1 MRRKGQSLEFK
12 DFVPY
17 TFGDDIRHVDWR
29 ASARY
34 GTGDDLLVRQFAAEE
49 QMTLAVSI
57 DTRATMRLPE
67 AMPKLTTALW
77 LAQAVSTVAL
87 GSEDRIVLHRL
98 FGRSGDGLME
108 IKGPK
113 SRAGLRSFMNRLAGG
128 KEPGEAANFKA
139 LQPHLPPASVWII
152 ATDLYFG
159 PEAADELARGIA
171 VALDGLRWIILVDLD
186 SWPHEKAILGEGAR
200 RIEGPGLDAPDPR
213 YEITHDGI
221 MEIEEKIE
229 AHKQDFLRRA
239 RRGAFDRVHWRW
251 PAVERPNPADY
262 FKTAFFD
269 DKILRRLFMK
279 GA

>member
-1 MRRKGQSLEFK
+1 MRRKGLSLEFK

-17 TFGDDIRHVDWR
+17 TFGDDVRHVDWR

-34 GTGDDLLVRQFAAEE
+34 GSADDLLVRQFAAEE

-67 AMPKLTTALW
+67 AMPKLGIALW
-77 LAQAVSTVAL
+77 LAEAVSSIAL

-98 FGRSGDGLME
+98 FGRSGDGVVE
-108 IKGPK
+108 RKGQK
-113 SRAGLRSFMNRLAGG
+113 NRAGLRSFINRMADG
-128 KEPGEAANFKA
+128 KEPDDDANLKA

-152 ATDLYFG
+152 ATDLYFD
-159 PEAADELARGIA
+159 PEMADPLARGIA
-171 VALDGLRWIILVDLD
+171 AALDGLRWIILVDLD

-213 YEITHDGI
+213 YEIADESI
-221 MEIEEKIE
+221 RNIEEKIE
-229 AHKQDFLRRA
+229 SHKRDFLRRA

-251 PAVERPNPADY
+251 PSVKRPDPAEF
-262 FKTAFFD
+262 FKAAFFE
-269 DKILRRLFMK
+269 DKILRRLFMR
-279 GA
+279 GG